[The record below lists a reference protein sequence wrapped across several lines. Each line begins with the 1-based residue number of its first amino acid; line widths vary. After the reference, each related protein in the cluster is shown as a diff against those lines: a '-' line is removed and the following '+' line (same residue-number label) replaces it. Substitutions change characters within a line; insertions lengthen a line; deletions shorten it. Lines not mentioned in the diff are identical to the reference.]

1 MGKNKG
7 IMVAGLEDGR
17 AVEGVFLVKELNR
30 GETRAGKPFLRL
42 TLLDKSG
49 EIGGPIWDDAEALA
63 PICQPGL
70 FVRISGQGENY
81 RGALQLRIN
90 RVTAVAENEIDLADF
105 MPSGDF
111 DPQQLEQELAALIAG
126 IRNPHL
132 NRLLTAIFQDDE
144 QFRQQFTT
152 APAAKTMHH
161 AYLGGLLEH
170 TVAVTR
176 LAAAVCQ
183 LYPAIDRDLLLAGAL
198 LHDLGKTEEL
208 TYAGYPFGYSD
219 RGRLVGHLV
228 IGAEAIREKAAAI
241 PDFPPELVARLQH
254 LVLSHHGRHEFGAP
268 TLPMMQEAFILHF
281 LDDLDAKVNYFA
293 RLSRRAEDPGYQWS
307 EYQRNLERFL
317 YLRGAADSASPP
329 SSPTGSDDYGPD
341 SAIPTDARQPMPPQ
355 PRRKTKPA
363 QPLAPPDQGPD
374 SPPDPADQQ
383 NSDSRQKSLWG

>member
-7 IMVAGLEDGR
+7 MMIAGIEDGR
-17 AVEGVFLVKELNR
+17 AVEGVFLVKEMNR

-42 TLLDKSG
+42 TLMDKSG
-49 EIGGPIWDDAEALA
+49 EIGGPVWDDAEALA
-63 PICQPGL
+63 PICQSGL
-70 FVRISGQGENY
+70 FVRINGQGENY
-81 RGALQLRIN
+81 RGAIQLRIN
-90 RVTAVAENEIDLADF
+90 RVSAVAESEIDLADF

-111 DPQQLEQELAALIAG
+111 DRRQLEEELAALIAS

-132 NRLLTAIFQDDE
+132 NRLLTAIFQDD
-144 QFRQQFTT
+144 QRFRQQFTT

-176 LAAAVCQ
+176 LAAAVCR

-228 IGAEAIREKAAAI
+228 IGAETIREKAAAI
-241 PDFPPELVARLQH
+241 PGFPPELMACLQH

-293 RLSRRAEDPGYQWS
+293 RLSGRAEEPGYQWS

-317 YLRGAADSASPP
+317 YLRGAAESESPP
-329 SSPTGSDDYGPD
+329 PSPAGSNDYGPD
-341 SAIPTDARQPMPPQ
+341 PADPAGDRPSLPPQ
-355 PRRKTKPA
+355 PRRKSRPA
-363 QPLAPPDQGPD
+363 QTPAPPDQGPD

-383 NSDSRQKSLWG
+383 TSDARQKSLWG